1 MCIELEILNM
11 KYLTKLISLASLEI
25 HCSVEQ
31 ISIFCWKMKM
41 QIEENQIDEDEK
53 DEFWNILFKAA
64 KARKLR
70 HQISPITLDHEF
82 FF

>member
-1 MCIELEILNM
+1 M
-11 KYLTKLISLASLEI
+11 K
-25 HCSVEQ
+25 
-31 ISIFCWKMKM
+31 
-41 QIEENQIDEDEK
+41 IEENEIDEDEK